1 MKTLLTAS
9 VLIAIH
15 ALLAASAP
23 VNRQAAD
30 EYKSEFVLELH
41 CMARAPIEDRTPAP
55 PIEITEP
62 RVHCCMASD
71 VRTSRLSRIR
81 FRSSGDL
88 YDEVNEDPSDK
99 PNNDLAEDLG
109 PEPLPE
115 YKPHRPHGGLH
126 SQLRRNVIEK
136 VRP

>member
-71 VRTSRLSRIR
+71 VRTSRISRIR
-81 FRSSGDL
+81 YRPSGDP
-88 YDEVNEDPSDK
+88 YDEVNEDPSEHF
-99 PNNDLAEDLG
+99 PRDLAEHPYD
-109 PEPLPE
+109 EPVAE
-115 YKPHRPHGGLH
+115 YQPHHPQDGLH
-126 SQLRRNVIEK
+126 SQLRHNVIEK